1 MPVSDGNNA
10 KLARLCVQI
19 DKETDWQ
26 RMNEFVDE
34 VVDLLDAKKQQV
46 QKLEDDLRTDIEVRA
61 AKRGRRL

>member
-10 KLARLCVQI
+10 NLARLCVQI

-46 QKLEDDLRTDIEVRA
+46 QKLEDDLRADIEVRA
-61 AKRGRRL
+61 AKRGTRL